1 MDLRG
6 SRRAFEAVKIFL
18 TMDSEKESS
27 SLLPIQIPKL
37 VTAPKLSS
45 CLTYPCTWALSKL
58 CLLLSLCVSHPAS
71 TPVLVF
77 ILHFLV
83 WCYELLTDV
92 VFINNLWN
100 FRIPLMYP
108 RNMSYH
114 EHLPLI
120 SYESMTVD
128 LYAPL
133 LVLMLTF
140 SSLFLLL
147 SCSWSHLCDQYR
159 HSRQLASADREN
171 DRADQQDPTSLIN
184 R

>member
-6 SRRAFEAVKIFL
+6 SRRAFEAAKIFL
-18 TMDSEKESS
+18 TMDNVKQSS
-27 SLLPIQIPKL
+27 SLLPTQIPKL
-37 VTAPKLSS
+37 PTAPQPSS
-45 CLTYPCTWALSKL
+45 CPTYPCAWALSKL
-58 CLLLSLCVSHPAS
+58 YLLLSLCVSHPAS
-71 TPVLVF
+71 TPVLAF

-83 WCYELLTDV
+83 WCYELLTDI
-92 VFINNLWN
+92 VFINNFWS
-100 FRIPLMYP
+100 FRIPIMYP
-108 RNMSYH
+108 RNMSNP
-114 EHLPLI
+114 EDLSLI

-140 SSLFLLL
+140 YSIFLLL

-159 HSRQLASADREN
+159 HARQLASADREN
-171 DRADQQDPTSLIN
+171 DPADQQDPTSLIT